1 MMRESSGGNGEKPEY
16 GYAGKILRVDL
27 TKGESTADT
36 PDGSFLRKYV
46 GGATL
51 GIRYIFDEVPPGVE
65 WSDPENRLFIG
76 TGPLGG
82 TSVGGS
88 GTVSIATKG
97 ALTNGM
103 ASTQANGFF
112 GAFLRFSGFDGII
125 LQGAAPD
132 WVYLYI
138 HDDKVELRDATHLVG
153 KNTLEVDGLIKEEL
167 KKKERETSV
176 LCIGP
181 AGENLVKFACICTD
195 KGHMA
200 GHNGVGAVM
209 GSKKLK
215 AIAVDRGK
223 SATPLKDKA
232 ALSQQAKKI
241 LANTRSDKFLD
252 MTLRD
257 GTVGGVVMSTKAGFI
272 PVKNYTT
279 TIHSIAPEKL
289 EKYSTEYIRTT
300 FKAKPTPCWACTA
313 THCHMMEMPEGK
325 YAGRVFEE
333 PEYEAMAAFSSLIG
347 VDDVNM
353 TVVLASE
360 ADRLGMDA
368 NETGYLIAWVMECY
382 EKRVLT
388 KENTDG
394 LEMTWGNG
402 EAAMAMLNKIANRQG
417 FGNVLAEGVMR
428 AAQHVGGEAPKMA
441 VHTMKGNTV
450 RGHDHR
456 VQWLELFDTSVSNV
470 GTIETHKGA
479 PYKRLGLPETYD
491 NLDPDIIST
500 VEGKIKGAMIF
511 EDSLTTCRFQTSCS
525 IDLLAEAVNMA
536 TGWDLDFDEAMTI
549 GKRAV
554 NLARVFNIRHGIGPE
569 LDAPSMRYGSTPL
582 DGAGAGRGIMPHWD
596 KMLANYYNLMGWDK
610 NGHPLPE
617 TLKNLGLGDIL

>member
-1 MMRESSGGNGEKPEY
+1 MSRENSSGNGRQPKY

-27 TKGESTADT
+27 TKGENTADT
-36 PDGSFLRKYV
+36 LDESFLRKYI

-103 ASTQANGFF
+103 ASSQANGFF

-125 LQGAAPD
+125 LQGAAPN

-138 HDDKVELRDATHLVG
+138 HDGKAELRDATHLIG
-153 KNTLEVDGLIKEEL
+153 KDTLEVDRIIKEEL
-167 KKKERETSV
+167 KKKERDTSI

-181 AGENLVKFACICTD
+181 AGENLVKFACICVD

-209 GSKKLK
+209 GSKKLR

-223 SATPLKDKA
+223 STIPLKDKA

-241 LANTRSDKFLD
+241 LANTHSDKFLD
-252 MTLRD
+252 MTLKE
-257 GTVGGVVMSTKAGFI
+257 GTVGGVVLATKAGFI

-279 TIHSIAPEKL
+279 TIHSIDPEKL

-300 FKAKPTPCWACTA
+300 FNAKPTPCWACTA
-313 THCHMMEMPEGK
+313 THCHMMEITEGK

-333 PEYEAMAAFSSLIG
+333 PEYEGMAAFSSLVG
-347 VDDVNM
+347 VDDVSA

-360 ADRLGMDA
+360 VDRLGIDA

-388 KENTDG
+388 KEDTDG

-402 EAAMAMLNKIANRQG
+402 EATMAMLNKIANRQG

-441 VHTMKGNTV
+441 VHTMKGNTP

-456 VQWLELFDTSVSNV
+456 VQWLELFDTSVSNL
-470 GTIETHKGA
+470 GTLETHKGA
-479 PYKRLGLPETYD
+479 PYKMLGLPETYD
-491 NLDPDIIST
+491 NLDPDVIST
-500 VEGKIKGAMIF
+500 VEAKIKGAMVF
-511 EDSLTTCRFQTSCS
+511 EDSMATCRFQTSCS

-536 TGWDLDFDEAMTI
+536 TGWAMDFDEAMAV

-554 NLARVFNIRHGIGPE
+554 NLARVFNIRHGIGTE

-582 DGAGAGRGIMPHWD
+582 DGTGAGRGIMPHWD
-596 KMLANYYNLMGWDK
+596 KMLGNYYNLMGWDK
-610 NGHPLPE
+610 NGHPLPD
-617 TLKNLGLGDIL
+617 TLRSLGLDDII

>member
-1 MMRESSGGNGEKPEY
+1 MNKENSGGNGTQPEY
-16 GYAGKILRVDL
+16 GYAGKMLRVDL
-27 TKGESTADT
+27 TKRENTADSL
-36 PDGSFLRKYV
+36 DKNFLRKYI

-51 GIRYIFDEVPPGVE
+51 GIKYIFDEVPPGVE

-82 TSVGGS
+82 TSIGGS
-88 GTVSIATKG
+88 GTVSIASKG

-103 ASTQANGFF
+103 ASSQANGFF

-138 HDDKVELRDATHLVG
+138 HDGQAELRDATHLVG
-153 KNTLEVDGLIKEEL
+153 KNTLEVDQIIKEEL
-167 KKKERETSV
+167 KKKERGTSI

-181 AGENLVKFACICTD
+181 AGENLVKFACISVD
-195 KGHMA
+195 KGHIA
-200 GHNGVGAVM
+200 GHNGLGAVM
-209 GSKKLK
+209 GSKKIK

-223 SATPLKDKA
+223 SAIPLKDKA
-232 ALSQQAKKI
+232 ALSQHAKKI
-241 LANTRSDKFLD
+241 LAHTRSDAFLD
-252 MTLRD
+252 MTLKE
-257 GTVGGVVMSTKAGFI
+257 GTVGGVVMSTKAGII

-300 FKAKPTPCWACTA
+300 FNGKPTPCWACTS
-313 THCHMMEMPEGK
+313 THCHMREITEGK

-333 PEYEAMAAFSSLIG
+333 PEYEGMAACSSLIG
-347 VDDVNM
+347 VDDVYM
-353 TVVLASE
+353 TIVLASE
-360 ADRLGMDA
+360 IDRLGMDI
-368 NETGYLIAWVMECY
+368 NETGFLIAWVMECY

-388 KENTDG
+388 KEDTDG

-402 EAAMAMLNKIANRQG
+402 EAVMTMLNKIANREG

-428 AAQHVGGEAPKMA
+428 AAQHVGGEAPKMSI
-441 VHTMKGNTV
+441 HTMKGNSV

-456 VQWLELFDTSVSNV
+456 VIWLELFDTSVSNL
-470 GTIETHKGA
+470 GTLETHKGA
-479 PYKRLGLPETYD
+479 PYKLLGLPETYD
-491 NLDPDIIST
+491 NFDPDTIST
-500 VEGKIKGAMIF
+500 VEAKIKGAMIF
-511 EDSLTTCRFQTSCS
+511 EDSMATCRYQTSCS
-525 IDLLAEAVNMA
+525 VDLMAEAVNLA

-549 GKRAV
+549 GKRGV
-554 NLARVFNIRHGIGPE
+554 NLARVFNLRHGIGAE

-596 KMLANYYNLMGWDK
+596 KMLQNYYSLMGWDEK
-610 NGHPLPE
+610 GHPRPE
-617 TLKNLGLGDIL
+617 TLKSLGLEDIM

>member
-1 MMRESSGGNGEKPEY
+1 MMSEKPGGNGAKPEY

-27 TKGESTADT
+27 TRGENTADT
-36 PDGSFLRKYV
+36 LSEAFLRKYI

-51 GIRYIFDEVPPGVE
+51 GIKYIFDEVPPGVE

-88 GTVSIATKG
+88 GTVSVATKG

-138 HDDKVELRDATHLVG
+138 HDDKLELRDATHLAG
-153 KNTLEVDGLIKEEL
+153 KNTLEVDSLIKEEL

-181 AGENLVKFACICTD
+181 AGENLVKFACICVD

-223 SATPLKDKA
+223 SAIPLKDKA

-252 MTLRD
+252 MTLRE

-333 PEYEAMAAFSSLIG
+333 PEYEGMAAFSSLIG
-347 VDDVNM
+347 VDDVHM

-360 ADRLGMDA
+360 VDRLGMDA

-388 KENTDG
+388 KEDTDG

-402 EAAMAMLNKIANRQG
+402 EATMALLNKIANRQG
-417 FGNVLAEGVMR
+417 FGNALAEGVMR

-456 VQWLELFDTSVSNV
+456 VQWLELFDTSVSNL
-470 GTIETHKGA
+470 GTLETHKGA
-479 PYKRLGLPETYD
+479 PYKMLGLPETYD

-500 VEGKIKGAMIF
+500 VEGKIKGAMLF
-511 EDSLTTCRFQTSCS
+511 EDSMATCRFQTSCS
-525 IDLLAEAVNMA
+525 IDLLAEAVNIA
-536 TGWDLDFDEAMTI
+536 TGWDLDFDEAMSI

-582 DGAGAGRGIMPHWD
+582 DGTGAGRGIMPHWD
-596 KMLANYYNLMGWDK
+596 KMLANYYNLMGWDNK
-610 NGHPLPE
+610 MIAAE
-617 TLKNLGLGDIL
+617 MMV